1 MHSSFQPGDYFI
13 AISGSHRAVGSAR
26 GGISSL
32 DCTVFDVTEAG
43 NPACSIGFDTPLR
56 YLKDAEGRVYRRLQG
71 KNEDELDEYSLYVK
85 KLADFVSDVPVIEG
99 RHLEEAWSKTPAV
112 EASAADSNAPEESIE
127 VPNIPSLTD
136 LTLGPSVKQSLEAG
150 DLDSIAPIL
159 DQGDKRPRILDILRG
174 LSPFPDAAIPVLKE
188 LLTRV
193 QSDLI
198 GLQLTGAQLVKYLGS
213 GPVDMLDLSGN
224 VALDDDGLQELL
236 IHIRPIRRLVLFRTA
251 VSSDGLLS
259 LLSDTPDLFYH
270 VSELVHPALL
280 DWPQEPYDSISPAFT
295 LEAHTAGT
303 AVPMLS
309 PDNLLRGITH
319 LVRACL
325 RKGSELQTGAGD
337 AALEAAISAGACKEW
352 ATRSVWCTPA
362 PVKYRGE
369 GAWGLVL
376 YWKLRRSADIPG
388 VDTSNGRTPTDQEF
402 ADAYNANPEILISV
416 PTYGFLS
423 EDRLQEGIS
432 NEIWDARTFL
442 RELMEDG
449 KADSGGVKPDNQGG
463 RPALS
468 EDIRREFLVVFDELE
483 RKAGVLSMEE
493 FNDMA
498 MQKVIYQSIREF
510 R

>member
-1 MHSSFQPGDYFI
+1 MGSQHEFYLIAKIKPHGGGKATYRCIGALCAQWYHGSMPVSAARRAIQLFRVPDNAQIVQEELRAIDGKYGAHGSEKPIISARPCPYSLFLLNLAVHSSFQPGDYFI

-303 AVPMLS
+303 ALPGVGAVSIPMLS

-319 LVRACL
+319 FVRACL
-325 RKGSELQTGAGD
+325 RKGSEPQTGAGD
-337 AALEAAISAGACKEW
+337 AALEAAITAGAC
-352 ATRSVWCTPA
+352 
-362 PVKYRGE
+362 
-369 GAWGLVL
+369 GA
-376 YWKLRRSADIPG
+376 RR
-388 VDTSNGRTPTDQEF
+388 PT
-402 ADAYNANPEILISV
+402 
-416 PTYGFLS
+416 
-423 EDRLQEGIS
+423 
-432 NEIWDARTFL
+432 
-442 RELMEDG
+442 
-449 KADSGGVKPDNQGG
+449 
-463 RPALS
+463 
-468 EDIRREFLVVFDELE
+468 
-483 RKAGVLSMEE
+483 
-493 FNDMA
+493 
-498 MQKVIYQSIREF
+498 
-510 R
+510 